1 MAASLELKVQKWVR
15 AELAS
20 LRSDMKTELEK
31 LKSEIKLLQNKNAIQ
46 IERAPSP

>member
-15 AELAS
+15 TELAS

-31 LKSEIKLLQNKNAIQ
+31 LKSEIKHLHKKVIQ
-46 IERAPSP
+46 TERAPSP